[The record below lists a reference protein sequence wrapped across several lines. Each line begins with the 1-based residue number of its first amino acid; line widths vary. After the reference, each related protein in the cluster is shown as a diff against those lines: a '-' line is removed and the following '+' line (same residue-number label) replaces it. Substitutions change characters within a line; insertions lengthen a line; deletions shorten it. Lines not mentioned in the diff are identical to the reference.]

1 MGDDLLLNV
10 PLLRR
15 RVPNLTVAARS
26 VGLRAATVS
35 DLCTGKIPV
44 GRAEVRTLV
53 GLASLAGCSL
63 DELILRGGVAGMIE
77 TGIKVVDLFGPL
89 VRGGTAG
96 CIARPG
102 VGQMAL
108 LAEILRR
115 LRDQRGFTT
124 IVWLPREP
132 RPAPDDLLPE
142 AGSVG
147 ATVDEIRELVAAARV
162 DHDVIVAS
170 DREYVISGELLQ
182 LREQLREPGS
192 RPVTYALFDSL
203 GETPDVEGAPYG
215 PLEALWRFD
224 LDLAIRGLWP
234 AVDPLQ
240 STSVLLEGAQVEATH
255 LTLATRARALLRRYQ
270 ELRGLV
276 PKHGLEKLPAAD
288 GPRYHRGQRLEAFL
302 TQPFYIAEPFTGRAG
317 VWVPLPE
324 TLDGVRRILDGAAD
338 DLEPESLQYLGAL
351 PATGTAGR

>member
-1 MGDDLLLNV
+1 
-10 PLLRR
+10 
-15 RVPNLTVAARS
+15 VPNLTVAARS

-53 GLASLAGCSL
+53 GLASLAGCTL
-63 DELILRGGVAGMIE
+63 DELVLRGGVAGLIE
-77 TGIKVVDLFGPL
+77 TGIKVIDLFGPL

-108 LAEILRR
+108 LAEVLRR

-124 IVWLPREP
+124 IVWLPRSP
-132 RPAPDDLLPE
+132 TPSPDDLLPE
-142 AGSVG
+142 ATATG
-147 ATVDEIRELVAAARV
+147 ATLDEVGELVATAREQ
-162 DHDVIVAS
+162 HDVILAA
-170 DREYVISGELLQ
+170 DREYVLSGELYQ

-192 RPVTYALFDSL
+192 RPITYALFDSL

-215 PLEALWRFD
+215 PLETVWRFD
-224 LDLAIRGLWP
+224 LDLGGRGLWP

-240 STSVLLEGAQVEATH
+240 STSVLLEGGQVEAVH
-255 LTLATRARALLRRYQ
+255 LTLAMRARALLRRYQ
-270 ELRGLV
+270 ELRTLV
-276 PKHGLEKLPAAD
+276 PRHGLDKLAPAD
-288 GPRYHRGQRLEAFL
+288 GPRYQRGQRLEAFL
-302 TQPFYIAEPFTGRAG
+302 TQPFYMAEPYTGRPG

-324 TLDGVRRILDGAAD
+324 TLDGVRRVLDGAAD
-338 DLEPESLQYLGAL
+338 EIAPEALMFGGAL
-351 PATGTAGR
+351 PAAGAAGR

>member
-1 MGDDLLLNV
+1 MSDDLLLNV

-89 VRGGTAG
+89 VRGGTTG

-102 VGQMAL
+102 VGQMAVV
-108 LAEILRR
+108 AEILRR
-115 LRDQRGFTT
+115 LRVQRIFST
-124 IVWLPREP
+124 IVWLPRDP
-132 RPAPDDLLPE
+132 TPSPDDLLPE
-142 AGSVG
+142 ATATG
-147 ATVDEIRELVAAARV
+147 ATLDEVRDLVAAAR
-162 DHDVIVAS
+162 DDYDVIVAA
-170 DREYVISGELLQ
+170 DREYVLSGELFQ

-192 RPVTYALFDSL
+192 RPITYVLFDSL

-215 PLEALWRFD
+215 PLETVIRFD
-224 LDLAIRGLWP
+224 LDLAGRELWP

-240 STSVLLEGAQVEATH
+240 TTSVLLEGAQLEATH
-255 LTLATRARALLRRYQ
+255 LTLATRARALLRRYH
-270 ELRGLV
+270 ELRTLV
-276 PKHGLEKLPAAD
+276 PRHGLEKLPPAD
-288 GPRYHRGQRLEAFL
+288 APRYLRGQRLEAFL
-302 TQPFYIAEPFTGRAG
+302 TQPFYMAEPFTGRPG

-324 TLDGVRRILDGAAD
+324 ALDGVRRILDGAAD
-338 DLEPESLQYLGAL
+338 ELDSEALTFIGAL
-351 PATGTAGR
+351 PR

>member
-1 MGDDLLLNV
+1 MIGELLLNV

-15 RVPNLTVAARS
+15 RVPNLTVAAKS

-53 GLASLAGCSL
+53 GLASLAGCTL

-77 TGIKVVDLFGPL
+77 TGIKVIDLFAPL

-102 VGQMAL
+102 VGQQAL

-132 RPAPDDLLPE
+132 RPAPDELLPE
-142 AGSVG
+142 ATATG
-147 ATVDEIRELVAAARV
+147 ATLQEVADLITQTRAE
-162 DHDVIVAS
+162 HDVIVAV

-182 LREQLREPGS
+182 LREQLQEPGS
-192 RPVTYALFDSL
+192 RPVTYALFDSM

-215 PLEALWRFD
+215 PLDALWRFD
-224 LDLAIRGLWP
+224 IDLAVRGLWP

-240 STSVLLEGAQVEATH
+240 STSVLLESAQLEANH
-255 LTLATRARALLRRYQ
+255 VMIATRARALLRRYQ
-270 ELRGLV
+270 ELRTLIPFRGLDR
-276 PKHGLEKLPAAD
+276 LPAAD
-288 GPRYHRGQRLEAFL
+288 LERHQRGERLETFL
-302 TQPFYIAEPFTGRAG
+302 TQPFYFAEPHTGRPG

-324 TLDGVRRILDGAAD
+324 TLDGVRRILEGAAD
-338 DLEPESLQYLGAL
+338 ELETEALRYQGAL
-351 PATGTAGR
+351 PPAATSRR

>member
-1 MGDDLLLNV
+1 MSDDLLLNV

-44 GRAEVRTLV
+44 GRAEVKTLV

-77 TGIKVVDLFGPL
+77 TGIKVIDLFGPL

-102 VGQMAL
+102 VGQMAVV
-108 LAEILRR
+108 AEILRR
-115 LRDQRGFTT
+115 LRVQRVFST
-124 IVWLPREP
+124 IVWLPRDP
-132 RPAPDDLLPE
+132 TPSPDDLLPE
-142 AGSVG
+142 STATG
-147 ATVDEIRELVAAARV
+147 ATLDEVRELVVAAR
-162 DHDVIVAS
+162 DHDDVVVAA
-170 DREYVISGELLQ
+170 DREYVLSGDLYQ

-192 RPVTYALFDSL
+192 RPVTYLLFDSL
-203 GETPDVEGAPYG
+203 GETPDAEGAPYG
-215 PLEALWRFD
+215 PLETVLRFD

-240 STSVLLEGAQVEATH
+240 TTSVLLEGAQVEAAH
-255 LTLATRARALLRRYQ
+255 LTLATRARALLRRYH
-270 ELRGLV
+270 ELRSLV
-276 PKHGLEKLPAAD
+276 PKHGLEKLPPAD
-288 GPRYHRGQRLEAFL
+288 TPRYHRGQRLEAFL
-302 TQPFYIAEPFTGRAG
+302 TQPFYMAEPFTGRPG

-338 DLEPESLQYLGAL
+338 DLDPEALTFIGAL
-351 PATGTAGR
+351 PAAGR

>member
-1 MGDDLLLNV
+1 MSDDLLLNV

-15 RVPNLTVAARS
+15 RVPNITVAARS

-77 TGIKVVDLFGPL
+77 TGIKVIDLFGPL

-96 CIARPG
+96 FIARPG
-102 VGQMAL
+102 MGQVVVMA
-108 LAEILRR
+108 EVMRR
-115 LRDQRGFTT
+115 LRDQRGFHTV
-124 IVWLPREP
+124 VWVPREP
-132 RPAPDDLLPE
+132 IPSPDELLPE
-142 AGSVG
+142 ATATG
-147 ATVDEIRELVAAARV
+147 ASLEEVRDLVMAAR
-162 DHDVIVAS
+162 DEHDVIVAA
-170 DREYVISGELLQ
+170 DREYVLSGELYQ

-192 RPVTYALFDSL
+192 RPVTYALFDTL

-215 PLEALWRFD
+215 PLETLWRFD
-224 LDLAIRGLWP
+224 LDLGGRGLWP

-255 LTLATRARALLRRYQ
+255 LTLATRARALLRRYR
-270 ELRGLV
+270 ELRTLV
-276 PKHGLEKLPAAD
+276 PRHGLEKLPPAD
-288 GPRYHRGQRLEAFL
+288 TPRYVRGQRLEAFL
-302 TQPFYIAEPFTGRAG
+302 TQPFYVAEPFTNRPG

-338 DLEPESLQYLGAL
+338 EMEPEALMFVGAL
-351 PATGTAGR
+351 PAASGAGR

>member
-1 MGDDLLLNV
+1 MSDDLLLNV

-53 GLASLAGCSL
+53 GLASLAGCTL
-63 DELILRGGVAGMIE
+63 DELVLRGGVAGIIE
-77 TGIKVVDLFGPL
+77 TGIKVIDLFGPL

-102 VGQMAL
+102 VGQMAV
-108 LAEILRR
+108 LAEVLRR

-124 IVWLPREP
+124 IVWLPRDP
-132 RPAPDDLLPE
+132 LPTPDDLLPE
-142 AGSVG
+142 ATATG
-147 ATVDEIRELVAAARV
+147 ATLEEIRELVAAARAE
-162 DHDVIVAS
+162 HDVIVAA
-170 DREYVISGELLQ
+170 DREYVISGELYQ

-215 PLEALWRFD
+215 PLETLWRFD
-224 LDLAIRGLWP
+224 LDLALRGLWP

-240 STSVLLEGAQVEATH
+240 STSVLLEGAQVEAIH
-255 LTLATRARALLRRYQ
+255 LTLATRARALLRRYR
-270 ELRGLV
+270 ELRALV
-276 PKHGLEKLPAAD
+276 PRHGLEKLPPAD
-288 GPRYHRGQRLEAFL
+288 TQRYHRGQRLEAFL

-338 DLEPESLQYLGAL
+338 DLEPEALQYLGAL
-351 PATGTAGR
+351 PTASGAGR